1 MLQSFTIYPLYII
14 PSENSIVTFR
24 HKQNPAS
31 RFRFSSHPVPTVTLS
46 LTSSFSHIVTSVTLP
61 ATLPSLDNWLHQGHK
76 ATNTRDPD
84 VSSTYIFTVPAV
96 TLFCHFPYI
105 HISFLLS
112 DTQHTLTVTL
122 LCHFLSLD
130 KAVSS
135 HRHTF
140 LYICCHFLLSKIP
153 VTSVTFFTSI
163 LSMPSEFVTTPP
175 PQLLQTF
182 VTFLYEVFTQQN
194 YAYTFNK
201 FSLILIAKCFLSIVT
216 MLSHVLSPPFLHKK
230 ARTVFTCKQPLP
242 ISLTP
247 SLYHTTILRNTF
259 LKIIA
264 RRHRFATNLSLFYRT
279 ENATL

>member
-122 LCHFLSLD
+122 LCHFL
-130 KAVSS
+130 
-135 HRHTF
+135 
-140 LYICCHFLLSKIP
+140 LSKIP

-201 FSLILIAKCFLSIVT
+201 FSLILIAKRFLSIVT
-216 MLSHVLSPPFLHKK
+216 MLSHVLSPSFLHKK